1 MEELPVILPEA
12 LFTFGHV
19 YSREADRRMA
29 LNAEACVANQERNGS
44 RGKVS
49 VTIETGPLH
58 DDYGATPS
66 TRNVRPLVAACRI
79 GLIAA

>member
-1 MEELPVILPEA
+1 M
-12 LFTFGHV
+12 T
-19 YSREADRRMA
+19 

-58 DDYGATPS
+58 DDYGATL

-79 GLIAA
+79 GLIAP